1 MEEWLYKYQ
10 FSTERGR
17 KEKKVSTLDLFIIR
31 EERKALPGFQF
42 SVIIPYNN
50 KVKFQWFL
58 WHLFPSLTYHKRLTF
73 STLYA
78 ISQSLALNLNDEKIK
93 KIAGSVRV
101 SVPTDAYKMVYRYCS
116 SQVMTVQQT
125 IKSYN
130 SAELR
135 GLKLILKVPDVVQPM
150 VM

>member
-1 MEEWLYKYQ
+1 MFKVFSYTENRYNLEKDWKNGYINISLALKEEGK
-10 FSTERGR
+10 
-17 KEKKVSTLDLFIIR
+17 KKKVSTLGLFIIR

-93 KIAGSVRV
+93 KIAGSVWI

-116 SQVMTVQQT
+116 SLVMTV
-125 IKSYN
+125 
-130 SAELR
+130 
-135 GLKLILKVPDVVQPM
+135 
-150 VM
+150 

>member
-1 MEEWLYKYQ
+1 M
-10 FSTERGR
+10 
-17 KEKKVSTLDLFIIR
+17 
-31 EERKALPGFQF
+31 A
-42 SVIIPYNN
+42 
-50 KVKFQWFL
+50 
-58 WHLFPSLTYHKRLTF
+58 LFPSLTYHKRLTF

-93 KIAGSVRV
+93 KIAGSLWI

-116 SQVMTVQQT
+116 SQAMTVQQT

-135 GLKLILKVPDVVQPM
+135 GLKLILKVPDVVQSHGNVNKIQALCNQFKLMMGCSIPWS
-150 VM
+150 